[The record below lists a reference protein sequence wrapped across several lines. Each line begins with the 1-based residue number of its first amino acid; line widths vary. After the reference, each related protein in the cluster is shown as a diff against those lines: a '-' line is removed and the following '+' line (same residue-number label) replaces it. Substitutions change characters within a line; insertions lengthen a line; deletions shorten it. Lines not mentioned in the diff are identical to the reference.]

1 MGTWDV
7 GPFDDDHAA
16 DWCGVLHDAAPADR
30 ILLIRAALRAVTDS
44 GDDDYLD
51 GGVAVEAVAAA
62 AVVASQ
68 LPGGETVTSPYAPNF
83 LLEGESLVIPGDLPA
98 LASRALDRVTA
109 DNSEWRDLW
118 TETEHYPRVLAAL
131 SSIRSTLGRAG
142 TTHR

>member
-68 LPGGETVTSPYAPNF
+68 LPGGETVTSPGVAVNV
-83 LLEGESLVIPGDLPA
+83 LDSLSRKTQPPSPERATVTWRRVI
-98 LASRALDRVTA
+98 
-109 DNSEWRDLW
+109 SETR
-118 TETEHYPRVLAAL
+118 
-131 SSIRSTLGRAG
+131 
-142 TTHR
+142 